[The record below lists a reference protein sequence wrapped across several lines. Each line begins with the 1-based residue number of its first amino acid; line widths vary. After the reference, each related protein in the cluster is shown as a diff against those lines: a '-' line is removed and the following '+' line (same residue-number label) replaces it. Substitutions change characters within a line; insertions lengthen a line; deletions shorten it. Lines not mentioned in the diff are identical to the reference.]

1 MQDAGLS
8 CERKKEEEERER
20 ETGHTRARE
29 GEGGGGGIIIIML
42 SAHPLLLIKGRS
54 VRETGAREK

>member
-8 CERKKEEEERER
+8 CERKKKEEER